1 MSSKQSKVIYL
12 HQRDPQAALESL
24 LRITG
29 LQFARWPESLKPVA
43 VEPLEAALSAKSVEI
58 AQVACVPS

>member
-12 HQRDPQAALESL
+12 HQRDLQAALESL
-24 LRITG
+24 QRITG

-43 VEPLEAALSAKSVEI
+43 AEPLEVGLSAKSVAI
-58 AQVACVPS
+58 AQVAYVPR